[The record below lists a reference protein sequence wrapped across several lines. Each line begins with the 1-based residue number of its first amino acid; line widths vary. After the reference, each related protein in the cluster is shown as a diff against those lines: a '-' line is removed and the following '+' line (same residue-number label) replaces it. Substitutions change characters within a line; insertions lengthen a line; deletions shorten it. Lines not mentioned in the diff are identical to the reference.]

1 MAKEPV
7 IDISDY
13 IAGQEDLQNLF
24 GGDVR
29 EGMVDPNKPKMSY
42 RGENLFPKFADP
54 MGPDE
59 AAGRW
64 YGFTKEKAAG
74 YPSPEREAPLSR
86 GGTITRSI
94 ERMPEEIIK
103 GSHKAM
109 TIHGKTVLDRNLKNG
124 VPEKQAFDI
133 YFKYLNDVDSFHEK
147 RLAQLL
153 EGTLPEADFNFM
165 LKTTMAEG
173 VFDTKGPIDLRE
185 TFKRNK
191 PVAAMVG
198 IGRLAPSVAKYGG
211 IASIPLGVIA
221 DATPTGLDPE
231 EEVAKGLG
239 VDSGELYAL
248 NSSNPDAFNKIYSGF
263 KQQQAQQQMEREAKA
278 EEAMTMVP

>member
-1 MAKEPV
+1 MAKEPIIKISNY
-7 IDISDY
+7 IDK
-13 IAGQEDLQNLF
+13 QEELQALF
-24 GGDVR
+24 GNDPR

-42 RGENLFPKFADP
+42 RGENLFKSFADP

-64 YGFTKEKAAG
+64 YGFTKDKAAN
-74 YPSPEREAPLSR
+74 YPSPERTAPLSR

-94 ERMPEEIIK
+94 ERTPQEIIE

-109 TIHGKTVLDRNLKNG
+109 TIHGKTVLDRNLENG
-124 VPEKQAFDI
+124 VDPKRAYDD
-133 YFKYLNDVDSFHEK
+133 YFNYLNKVDRFHEK
-147 RLAQLL
+147 RLAQLM

-173 VFDTKGPIDLRE
+173 VFDTKGPIDVAE
-185 TFKRNK
+185 TWKRNK
-191 PVAAMVG
+191 PVAAAVG
-198 IGRLAPSVAKYGG
+198 IGRALPTVAKYGG
-211 IASIPLGVIA
+211 IATIPLGVIA
-221 DATPTGLDPE
+221 DATETGLDPE
-231 EEVAKGLG
+231 EEVAQSLG
-239 VDSGELYAL
+239 VSSDELYAL
-248 NSSNPDAFNKIYSGF
+248 NSSNPEAFYALYAGF

>member
-1 MAKEPV
+1 
-7 IDISDY
+7 
-13 IAGQEDLQNLF
+13 
-24 GGDVR
+24 
-29 EGMVDPNKPKMSY
+29 
-42 RGENLFPKFADP
+42 
-54 MGPDE
+54 
-59 AAGRW
+59 
-64 YGFTKEKAAG
+64 
-74 YPSPEREAPLSR
+74 
-86 GGTITRSI
+86 
-94 ERMPEEIIK
+94 
-103 GSHKAM
+103 
-109 TIHGKTVLDRNLKNG
+109 
-124 VPEKQAFDI
+124 
-133 YFKYLNDVDSFHEK
+133 
-147 RLAQLL
+147 
-153 EGTLPEADFNFM
+153 M

-263 KQQQAQQQMEREAKA
+263 KQQQEQKRQQQI
-278 EEAMTMVP
+278 EEGFKSGGF

>member
-1 MAKEPV
+1 MAKEP
-7 IDISDY
+7 IIKISDY
-13 IAGQEDLQNLF
+13 MDRQEELQALF
-24 GGDVR
+24 GNDPR

-42 RGENLFPKFADP
+42 RGENLIKTFADP

-64 YGFTKEKAAG
+64 YGFTKDKAAN
-74 YPSPEREAPLSR
+74 YPSPERTAPLSR

-94 ERMPEEIIK
+94 ERMPQEIIE
-103 GSHKAM
+103 GSHRAM
-109 TIHGKTVLDRNLKNG
+109 TIHGKTVLDRNLENG
-124 VPEKQAFDI
+124 VDSKRAYDD
-133 YFKYLNDVDSFHEK
+133 YFNYLNKVDRFHEK

-173 VFDTKGPIDLRE
+173 VFDTKGPIDLAE
-185 TFKRNK
+185 TWKRNK
-191 PVAAMVG
+191 PVAAAVG
-198 IGRLAPSVAKYGG
+198 IGRALPTVVKYGG

-248 NSSNPDAFNKIYSGF
+248 NSTNPEAFYKLYTGF